1 MPVHFY
7 SVMCIRAS
15 LRVSELLVS
24 RRLCTWRQMPFPT
37 CRRTRKGQQEVE
49 EWWCERTSC
58 RFEGL
63 HTIGLCISR
72 FPSETMHAKRTWND
86 GMKTLR
92 QIFQRYLALK
102 SEFGRMG
109 QREVLSKSVRF
120 MIEDFARQNKRTYTS
135 QYLGEARGNVDNYL
149 FKETRRTGFRSRCRR
164 VHAHD
169 ELFKEYWFRRI
180 MDSKVQNTQRL
191 C

>member
-1 MPVHFY
+1 
-7 SVMCIRAS
+7 
-15 LRVSELLVS
+15 
-24 RRLCTWRQMPFPT
+24 
-37 CRRTRKGQQEVE
+37 
-49 EWWCERTSC
+49 
-58 RFEGL
+58 
-63 HTIGLCISR
+63 
-72 FPSETMHAKRTWND
+72 MHAKRTWND

-120 MIEDFARQNKRTYTS
+120 MSEEFARQNKRTHTS
-135 QYLGEARGNVDNYL
+135 IYLGDVRGNVDTYY
-149 FKETRRTGFRSRCRR
+149 FKETRRTVFRSRFRR

-169 ELFKEYWFRRI
+169 ELFKVLVRRI
-180 MDSKVQNTQRL
+180 MDSKGVQNTQRL

>member
-1 MPVHFY
+1 MSIRVQKGRTSSLASFSKSEKTDGEGQQPSQGSRDKPENSILVHFY
-7 SVMCIRAS
+7 SVMWIRAS
-15 LRVSELLVS
+15 LRVSEFLVS

-37 CRRTRKGQQEVE
+37 CWGTRKAQQEVE

-58 RFEGL
+58 CVEGL

-109 QREVLSKSVRF
+109 QREVWSKSVRF
-120 MIEDFARQNKRTYTS
+120 MS
-135 QYLGEARGNVDNYL
+135 
-149 FKETRRTGFRSRCRR
+149 
-164 VHAHD
+164 
-169 ELFKEYWFRRI
+169 
-180 MDSKVQNTQRL
+180 
-191 C
+191 